1 MEIFLAA
8 VFSRAKILRMR
19 AVAVVFVLGLTSLF
33 GAGIRAETPAQSQ
46 AKAFFGA
53 LPEKMPGADKDTPE
67 MVVLGQRL
75 FKEKKLSANGTQSCN
90 SCHRVD
96 SKMGGVDNEP
106 TSPGAFGKRG
116 GRNSPTVLNA
126 GFQMAQFWDGRAP
139 SLEHQAK
146 GPILNPVEMAMEND
160 QATVKRLRETTEYPP
175 LFKKAFPQDKE
186 PITYDNVARAIAAF
200 ERTLVTHDRFDDFQ
214 KGDGKALNSTELKGL
229 KLFVETGC
237 ATCHSGPAL
246 GGNSFQKA
254 GLVHPWDTSDIGRA
268 EVTKDDDDKFKF
280 KVPMLRNIALTG
292 PYFHDGKVISLE
304 EAVRKMAW
312 HQLDKRLS
320 DEEVSDIVAF
330 LNSLTDKTR
339 VTGKQHAS
347 K

>member
-1 MEIFLAA
+1 
-8 VFSRAKILRMR
+8 MR
-19 AVAVVFVLGLTSLF
+19 AFVVVFGLVSVLP
-33 GAGIRAETPAQSQ
+33 AARAENTAATAQTQ
-46 AKAFFGA
+46 AKSFFGA
-53 LPEKMPGADKDTPE
+53 LPEKMPGADRDTPE
-67 MVVLGQRL
+67 MVILGERL
-75 FKEKKLSANGTQSCN
+75 FNEKKLSANGTQSCN

-96 SKMGGVDNEP
+96 SKLGGVDNEG

-126 GFQMAQFWDGRAP
+126 GFQMAQFWDGRAA

-146 GPILNPVEMAMEND
+146 GPILNPIEMAMESD
-160 QATVKRLRETTEYPP
+160 DAAIKRLRETTEYPP
-175 LFKKAFPQDKE
+175 LFKKAFPGNKE
-186 PITYDNVARAIAAF
+186 AITYDNVARAIAAF
-200 ERTLVTHDRFDDFQ
+200 ERTLVTRDRFDDFQ
-214 KGDGKALNSTELKGL
+214 KGDVKAMNSTELKGL

-237 ATCHSGPAL
+237 ATCHSGPVL
-246 GGNSFQKA
+246 GGNSYQKA
-254 GLVHPWDTSDIGRA
+254 GLIHPLDTSDVGRA
-268 EVTKDDDDKFKF
+268 EVTKEDEDKFKF

-320 DEEVSDIVAF
+320 DEEVSAIVTF
-330 LNSLTDKTR
+330 LNTLTDKSR
-339 VTGKQHAS
+339 VQAKSRAS